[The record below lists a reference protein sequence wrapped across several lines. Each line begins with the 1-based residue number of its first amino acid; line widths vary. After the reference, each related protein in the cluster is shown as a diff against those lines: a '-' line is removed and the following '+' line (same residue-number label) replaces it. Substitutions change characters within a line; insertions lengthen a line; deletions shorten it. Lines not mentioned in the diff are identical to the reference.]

1 VRFQKFKGYGLGFT
15 QDISN
20 EEDGNAGLVLSS
32 RKIKIV
38 LNVVDLSE
46 RDGVTVEV
54 VEPVH
59 QPQPS
64 KSCQPELSI
73 RSKVVLT
80 WA

>member
-1 VRFQKFKGYGLGFT
+1 L
-15 QDISN
+15 D
-20 EEDGNAGLVLSS
+20 
-32 RKIKIV
+32 
-38 LNVVDLSE
+38 VVDLSE

-73 RSKVVLT
+73 RNKFIRT